1 MSVPVILKKKWVW
14 IATLV
19 VIVSGLVA
27 LSVLGDDPKPLRL
40 DEFETAVAEG
50 RVKDATVGN
59 KTNTVQGTLT
69 DGTEFRT
76 VFPPEFADEVT
87 KTLLDADVKVEGNNE
102 DDAAITSL
110 LYDLVPTILVVG
122 VFLWFVMQ
130 MQGGG
135 RANRFGRSK
144 ARRATVT
151 SVTFADV
158 AGADEAVEELKEIR
172 DFLKDP
178 ERFRAV
184 GARIPRGVL
193 LHGAPGTGKTLLAKA
208 VAGEADAP
216 FFTIS
221 GSDFV
226 EMFVGVGAARVRDL
240 FKQAKEVAP
249 AIIFVDEIDAVGRHR
264 GTGTGGGHD
273 EREQTLNQLLVE
285 LDGFDDRDNV
295 ILMAATNRPDILD
308 PALLRPGRFDRQI
321 AVDAPDLAGREAIL
335 TVHAVGR
342 PFDDDVSWNTVARRT
357 PGFTGADLANIVNE
371 AALLAGR
378 RSARSITLADVT
390 ESIDRVMAGP
400 ERRNRVMS
408 EKEKA
413 ITAFHEAGHALV
425 GHLLPHCDPVHKVS
439 IVARGR
445 ALGWTLSL
453 PTEDRYTRT
462 QAELTDRLAMFLGGR
477 AAEALVFDEITTGA
491 ADDIERATALARS
504 MVTDYGMSPEIG
516 PRHVGSA
523 DELGLTRTGR
533 PPTPVSDEIAETVDR
548 EVHRLVAEAQT
559 RATELLVEHRAGL
572 DRVATRL
579 IEVESI
585 DEADLAE
592 LISGA

>member
-1 MSVPVILKKKWVW
+1 MSVPAILKKKWVW

-144 ARRATVT
+144 ARRSTGT

-533 PPTPVSDEIAETVDR
+533 PPTPVSDEIAVTVDR

-592 LISGA
+592 LLSGA

>member
-1 MSVPVILKKKWVW
+1 MSVPAILKKKWVW

-533 PPTPVSDEIAETVDR
+533 PPTPVSDEIAVTVDR

-592 LISGA
+592 LLSGA

>member
-1 MSVPVILKKKWVW
+1 MSVPAILKKKWVW

-533 PPTPVSDEIAETVDR
+533 PPTPVSDEIAVTVDR